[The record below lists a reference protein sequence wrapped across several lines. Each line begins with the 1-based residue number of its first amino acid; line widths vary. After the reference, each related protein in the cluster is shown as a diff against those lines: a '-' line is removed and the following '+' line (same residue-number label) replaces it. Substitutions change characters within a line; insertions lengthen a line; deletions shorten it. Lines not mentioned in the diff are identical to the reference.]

1 MDQGER
7 REHNRLE
14 LDLPARIEGPTG
26 MLAATVVN
34 LGEQGARLLTT
45 SATGVGRGDEV
56 LIDLHLP
63 GEDKALRALGW
74 VADAARRGTGD
85 ALSVT
90 FFGLPED
97 DALRVRALVSAAGV
111 STAS

>member
-7 REHNRLE
+7 REHSRLE
-14 LDLPARIEGPTG
+14 LELPARIEGPTG

-34 LGEQGARLLTT
+34 LGEQGARLVT
-45 SATGVGRGDEV
+45 SSVTGVGRGDEV

-63 GEDKALRALGW
+63 GDAKSLRALGW
-74 VADAARRGTGD
+74 VADAVRRGDGD

-90 FFGLPED
+90 FFGLPEE
-97 DALRVRALVSAAGV
+97 DALRVRTLVDKPS
-111 STAS
+111 SSSPR